1 MLRYFDTSALVKR
14 YDPREIGAI
23 TVMNMFLDTKSLP
36 IFTST
41 ITLLEIASAFRTK
54 QRQAVMTQ
62 GDVNAGMATFDA
74 HCSNDHI
81 LVQPKSSTYL
91 EARRLILT
99 HKLRAYDSLHIATA
113 ISVVQIANIALIDLE
128 FVTSDQDQA
137 AAAIAEGLSVN
148 FV

>member
-14 YDPREIGAI
+14 YDPREVGAI
-23 TVMNMFLDTKSLP
+23 TVLNMFLDIKSLP
-36 IFTST
+36 IFTSSLT
-41 ITLLEIASAFRTK
+41 SLEIASAFRTK

-62 GDVNAGMATFDA
+62 ADVKAGIAVFDA
-74 HCSNDHI
+74 HCSNDYI

-91 EARRLILT
+91 EARHMILI
-99 HKLRAYDSLHIATA
+99 HKLRAYDALHIATA
-113 ISVVQIANIALIDLE
+113 ISIVQIANLALSDLE

-137 AAAIAEGLSVN
+137 AAATAEGLSVN